1 MLFVRVAQTP
11 RVSDQKERTQRLA
24 PQAPLPRTASPPALK
39 RSLRFRDLT
48 LFYVVTILSIRW
60 IATAAAAGPGTLVVW
75 ILALAGLFLP
85 LAASVLTLAMQY
97 PGEGGLY
104 IWTRE
109 AFGDGTG
116 FLAAWT
122 YWMSNLP
129 YFPAILYFGA
139 GSLLVAFGRRGHA
152 LAANPAWFMAFAV
165 FWLVV
170 IMALNVRGI
179 ESGKWLNNICSF
191 GNWLPI
197 LILVLLAIAAAK
209 LHGSATHFN
218 AQTLTPHL
226 TLRNAV
232 FWSTI
237 FFAFAGCEA
246 GSFMGDEIENARRIL
261 PRALLTAGIIIAVA
275 YLAGTAAMLIALP
288 SEAVSGVDGFMRGIE
303 HLATS
308 LSMRWIIPVV
318 AALIT
323 LSAVGGAAGYLS
335 ATSRLP
341 FVAGIDRY
349 LPAAFGSIHP
359 RYRTPWIA
367 LIVYGCAGGG
377 VAILGQAGTT
387 VRGAYD
393 VLVSMSVIT
402 MFIPYLLLFAALIRL
417 AHRGVLLR
425 YPLPG
430 GKPLAIAL
438 AIIGFLST
446 ALTII
451 LSVIPAPDDRHPA
464 FAVAKVLLSTLA
476 IVLTGIIVF
485 AIGRRRK
492 TLAHA

>member
-1 MLFVRVAQTP
+1 LADLVAP
-11 RVSDQKERTQRLA
+11 
-24 PQAPLPRTASPPALK
+24 PIPSPAGGKPAGPTLK

-75 ILALAGLFLP
+75 VLALLCLFIP
-85 LAASVLTLAMQY
+85 LAASVLALATRY
-97 PGEGGLY
+97 PDEGGLY
-104 IWTRE
+104 VWTRE
-109 AFGDGTG
+109 AFGDQTA

-139 GSLLVAFGRRGHA
+139 GSALVAFGRHGRT
-152 LAANPAWFMAFAV
+152 LAASPAYYMAFAV

-179 ESGKWLNNICSF
+179 EAGKWLNNICSI
-191 GNWLPI
+191 GGWLPI
-197 LILVLLAIAAAK
+197 AILVLLAAVVAAH
-209 LHGSATHFN
+209 HGSATHF
-218 AQTLTPHL
+218 TITTMRPHL
-226 TLRNAV
+226 TLRNAI

-246 GSFMGDEIENARRIL
+246 GSFMGDEIDDARRIL
-261 PRALLTAGIIIAVA
+261 PRALFIAGSIIAIA
-275 YLAGTAAMLIALP
+275 YIAGTIAMLIAMP
-288 SEAVSGVDGFMRGIE
+288 SDAVSGVDGFMRGAE
-303 HLATS
+303 HLCGQ
-308 LSMRWIIPVV
+308 LGIPWLIPLL
-318 AALIT
+318 AALVT
-323 LSAVGGAAGYLS
+323 LSAIGGAAGYLS

-349 LPAAFGSIHP
+349 LPAAFGNIHP

-367 LIVYGCAGGG
+367 LTVYGLAGILI
-377 VAILGQAGTT
+377 AILGQAGTT

-417 AHRGVLLR
+417 VRRGAIAQL
-425 YPLPG
+425 PFPG
-430 GKPLAIAL
+430 GAPVAIAL
-438 AIIGFLST
+438 AIIGFAST
-446 ALTII
+446 ALTIV
-451 LSVIPAPDDRHPA
+451 LSTIPSPDDANPPLA
-464 FAVAKVLLSTLA
+464 IAKVLLSTLA
-476 IVLTGIIVF
+476 IILSGLAVF

-492 TLAHA
+492 TRAGA

>member
-1 MLFVRVAQTP
+1 
-11 RVSDQKERTQRLA
+11 LA
-24 PQAPLPRTASPPALK
+24 DLAAPPVPSPAGGKPGGPTLK

-48 LFYVVTILSIRW
+48 LFYVVTILSVRW

-75 ILALAGLFLP
+75 VLALVGFFLP
-85 LAASVLTLAMQY
+85 LAASVLALAARY
-97 PGEGGLY
+97 PEEGGLY
-104 IWTRE
+104 VWTRE
-109 AFGDGTG
+109 AFGDGTA

-139 GSLLVAFGRRGHA
+139 GSALVAFGHNGRA
-152 LAANPAWFMAFAV
+152 LAASPAYYMGFAV
-165 FWLVV
+165 FWLLV

-179 ESGKWLNNICSF
+179 ESGKWLNNICSV

-197 LILVLLAIAAAK
+197 LILVLLAAAFARH
-209 LHGSATHFN
+209 HGSATHFT
-218 AQTLTPHL
+218 AATLTPHL
-226 TLRNAV
+226 TLRNAI

-246 GSFMGDEIENARRIL
+246 GSFMGGEIENAQRVL
-261 PRALLTAGIIIAVA
+261 PRALFTAGSIIAIA
-275 YLAGTAAMLIALP
+275 YIAGTTAMLIALP
-288 SEAVSGVDGFMRGIE
+288 SEAVSGVDGFMRGAE
-303 HLATS
+303 HLCGQ
-308 LSMRWIIPVV
+308 LGIPWLIPLL
-318 AALIT
+318 AALVT

-359 RYRTPWIA
+359 RFRTPWVA
-367 LIVYGCAGGG
+367 LTVYGCAGI
-377 VAILGQAGTT
+377 VTAILGQAGTT

-417 AHRGVLLR
+417 VRRGALTRL
-425 YPLPG
+425 PLPG
-430 GKPLAIAL
+430 GAPVAIAL
-438 AIIGFLST
+438 AAIGFAST
-446 ALTII
+446 ALTIV
-451 LSVIPAPDDRHPA
+451 LSTIPAPDDANPPL
-464 FAVAKVLLSTLA
+464 AVAKVLLSTLA
-476 IVLTGIIVF
+476 VILTGIAVF

-492 TLAHA
+492 ILAH

>member
-1 MLFVRVAQTP
+1 
-11 RVSDQKERTQRLA
+11 LA
-24 PQAPLPRTASPPALK
+24 DLAAPPTKPDTLGLK
-39 RSLRFRDLT
+39 RSLGLRDLT

-75 ILALAGLFLP
+75 IFALLGLFVP
-85 LAASVLTLAMQY
+85 LAASVLALATRF
-97 PGEGGLY
+97 PDEGGLY
-104 IWTRE
+104 VWTRE
-109 AFGDGTG
+109 AFGDRTA

-139 GSLLVAFGRRGHA
+139 GSALVAFGRHGRSLVA
-152 LAANPAWFMAFAV
+152 SPAYYMAFAV
-165 FWLVV
+165 FWLIV

-179 ESGKWLNNICSF
+179 EAGKWLNNICSV

-197 LILVLLAIAAAK
+197 LVLVLLAAAFAA
-209 LHGSATHFN
+209 HHNSATHFT
-218 AQTLTPHL
+218 AAALTPHL
-226 TLRNAV
+226 TVRNAI

-246 GSFMGDEIENARRIL
+246 GSFMGAEIENAHRVL
-261 PRALLTAGIIIAVA
+261 PRALFIAGTIIAVA
-275 YLAGTAAMLIALP
+275 YIAGTTAMLIALP
-288 SEAVSGVDGFMRGIE
+288 SSAVSGVDGFMRGAE
-303 HLATS
+303 HLCAQ
-308 LSMRWIIPVV
+308 LGIPWLIPLL
-318 AALIT
+318 AALVT

-349 LPAAFGSIHP
+349 LPAAFGSVHP

-367 LIVYGCAGGG
+367 LIVYGCAGI
-377 VAILGQAGTT
+377 VTAILGQAGTT

-417 AHRGVLLR
+417 ARRGVLTRL
-425 YPLPG
+425 PLPG
-430 GKPLAIAL
+430 GAPVAIAL
-438 AIIGFLST
+438 AAIGFLST
-446 ALTII
+446 ALTIV
-451 LSVIPAPDDRHPA
+451 LSTIPAPDDANPPL
-464 FAVAKVLLSTLA
+464 AVAKVLLSTAA
-476 IVLTGIIVF
+476 IVVTGLAVF
-485 AIGRRRK
+485 AVGRRRK
-492 TLAHA
+492 ILAR

>member
-1 MLFVRVAQTP
+1 MA
-11 RVSDQKERTQRLA
+11 DLA
-24 PQAPLPRTASPPALK
+24 APPLPSPAGGEPGTPTLK
-39 RSLRFRDLT
+39 CSLRFRDLT

-75 ILALAGLFLP
+75 VLALLGLFLP
-85 LAASVLTLAMQY
+85 LAASVLALAARY
-97 PGEGGLY
+97 PDEGGLY
-104 IWTRE
+104 VWTRE
-109 AFGDGTG
+109 AFGDRTA

-139 GSLLVAFGRRGHA
+139 GSALVAFGYHGRA
-152 LAANPAWFMAFAV
+152 LAASPAYYMGFAV
-165 FWLVV
+165 FWLLV

-179 ESGKWLNNICSF
+179 ESGKWLTNICSV

-197 LILVLLAIAAAK
+197 LILVLLAMTFARH
-209 LHGSATHFN
+209 HGSATHFN
-218 AQTLTPHL
+218 ASTLTPHL
-226 TLRNAV
+226 TLRNAI

-246 GSFMGDEIENARRIL
+246 GSFMGAEIENAQRVL
-261 PRALLTAGIIIAVA
+261 PRALFTAGSIIAIA
-275 YLAGTAAMLIALP
+275 YIAGTTAMLIALP
-288 SEAVSGVDGFMRGIE
+288 SEAVSGVDGFMRGAE
-303 HLATS
+303 HLCGQ
-308 LSMRWIIPVV
+308 LGIPW
-318 AALIT
+318 LIPLLAVLVT

-359 RYRTPWIA
+359 RFRTPWVA
-367 LIVYGCAGGG
+367 LTVYGCAGI
-377 VAILGQAGTT
+377 VTAILGQAGTT

-417 AHRGVLLR
+417 TRRGQLTRL
-425 YPLPG
+425 PLPG
-430 GKPLAIAL
+430 GPTVAIAL
-438 AIIGFLST
+438 AVLGFTCTAFTIVLST
-446 ALTII
+446 
-451 LSVIPAPDDRHPA
+451 IPAPDDANPPL
-464 FAVAKVLLSTLA
+464 AVAKVLLSTLA
-476 IVLTGIIVF
+476 VILTGLAVF

-492 TLAHA
+492 ILAY